1 MSILKV
7 LFGNY
12 SKRELKR
19 IKPIC
24 NAVLSLEDKYSA
36 MSEEDLA
43 AQTPVLKKT
52 RKWGNPR

>member
-43 AQTPVLKKT
+43 AQTPVLKK
-52 RKWGNPR
+52 RLEMGKP

>member
-1 MSILKV
+1 MSNFIKA

-24 NAVLSLEDKYSA
+24 DMVLMKSWPGK
-36 MSEEDLA
+36 
-43 AQTPVLKKT
+43 LKFCEAGWLMVK
-52 RKWGNPR
+52 R